1 MSRLFCMDEHALEC
15 VRKAGRIAGEARE
28 LGVSLV
34 APGRTLTSVANEVEA
49 YIMSKGARL
58 AFPANISINE
68 IAAHFSP
75 NNNDKTVFESGDV
88 VKVDVGAHVDGYIGD
103 TAATVEVGS
112 RNWDGLIESSH
123 RALMMAIE
131 MISDGTPVSAIGG
144 TIKRSI
150 VGSGYRP
157 VANLHG
163 HEMKQYNLHA
173 GLSIPNVDDD
183 TLAWIRNDMVIAVE
197 PFATNGNGV
206 VNNGKPGNI
215 YRIIR
220 DRPIKD
226 ERAAKML
233 DQMREYFGPLPFC
246 ERWCD
251 VFSDDAAH
259 NLKLLLRHGVISSYA
274 ILKERNGA
282 VVSQAE
288 HTLLVRNGRCEITTR
303 K

>member
-1 MSRLFCMDEHALEC
+1 MDEHALEC
-15 VRKAGRIAGEARE
+15 VRKAGAIAGEARE

-34 APGRTLTSVANEVEA
+34 APGRTLASLANEVEA
-49 YIMSKGARL
+49 YIMDRGAKP
-58 AFPANISINE
+58 AFPVNISINE
-68 IAAHFSP
+68 VAAHFSP
-75 NNNDKTVFESGDV
+75 NNTDKVVFEPGDV

-112 RNWDGLIESSH
+112 RNWQGLIEASH
-123 RALMMAIE
+123 RALMMAVE
-131 MISDGTPVSAIGG
+131 MIGDGTPVRAIGG
-144 TIKRSI
+144 TVKRSI
-150 VGSGYRP
+150 LESGYRP
-157 VANLHG
+157 VSNLHG
-163 HEMKQYNLHA
+163 HEMKRYNLHA
-173 GLSIPNVDDD
+173 GLSIPNIDDD

-215 YRIIR
+215 YRLIR

-226 ERAAKML
+226 EKAAKML
-233 DQMREYFGPLPFC
+233 EDIREFFGTLPFC

-251 VFSDDAAH
+251 AFSNDAAH
-259 NLKLLLRHGVISSYA
+259 HLKLLLRHGVISSYP

-288 HTLLVRNGRCEITTR
+288 HTLLVRNGKCEITTR
-303 K
+303 KQ